1 MGAAAR
7 LDSRAGE
14 GEREMMVDQMRWAR
28 TMAAVAAASGAMAGA
43 AHAGEIPAPGP
54 PIALPPDP
62 STGRACPDIASQGG
76 LDGDASAD
84 ARAGASPLFRRV
96 QVEGVSDND
105 NGGLNGA
112 LPALVDLDRDGRTD
126 IVLSRR
132 ASLEVFLNEGCLR
145 FTSHPIKI
153 VDSPYTESSMPAGN
167 QGLTFADFNGDGF
180 LDPLI
185 TGPKSGNELLFSQG
199 AFDTFKDVTG
209 PLGVANTGAYN
220 RQVQVGD
227 VNRDGYSD
235 IAIGADQ
242 IGTPNFG
249 SPYQRL
255 YVYDPKAG
263 RFNDIGGTPLVPGFG
278 GAPNCD
284 PRHDRNSPG
293 ILLRDLSGYGALDL
307 VQGYHNDMNL
317 TRQDQPCVTGER
329 DYGIFAWR
337 NRSPALGTLQYEHI
351 GAGANG
357 LTDLGRMR
365 YNPVK
370 QDYDVVTRGVG
381 LPYIV
386 AFDAFNTGRLDLLA
400 IGPTDPEW
408 HVNSDMIAGR
418 FFRNRGDFRFQDA
431 TDAVGLASLNW
442 TYKNWASF
450 WDAPPTNPSK
460 LGLTACSIS
469 NRKPTCLKFQA
480 EDHQFYMSSVVWGDF
495 DNDGNLDFIVADRHE
510 DPDNTRTL
518 RNVLY
523 LNTGRGRFR
532 PVRSQVS
539 GIDTNTESTEAA
551 DLNGDGLLDLVT
563 GVQPSNSN
571 PLADTPGY
579 QLPPERSYTKVYL
592 NTGTLRSRKNHWLEL
607 QLSGAPARRLIGA
620 QLRLTASNRRGR
632 ARRFLGRRDLF
643 PSDAY
648 KASHDLVAH
657 WGLGTRTRAHV
668 AVRLPSGKRLAVRLP
683 CVDARLTINVRS
695 SRVTGC
701 RRTAS
706 ATTRHQSTR

>member
-1 MGAAAR
+1 MRWVRAMICALAVVATVLSSTAPAG
-7 LDSRAGE
+7 AGE
-14 GEREMMVDQMRWAR
+14 V
-28 TMAAVAAASGAMAGA
+28 
-43 AHAGEIPAPGP
+43 
-54 PIALPPDP
+54 PIAGPEIGLAPDP
-62 STGRACPDIASQGG
+62 VSGKACPGVPGQQG
-76 LDGDASAD
+76 LDGDASVD
-84 ARAGASPLFRRV
+84 AQAGVSPLFRRV
-96 QVEGVSDND
+96 QIEGISDND

-126 IVLSRR
+126 VVLSRR
-132 ASLEVFLNEGCLR
+132 ASLKVFLNQGCLR
-145 FTSHPIKI
+145 FTSHPITI
-153 VDSPYTESSMPAGN
+153 VDSPYTETSMPAGH

-199 AFDTFKDVTG
+199 AFDTFKDVTTT
-209 PLGVANTGAYN
+209 LGVANPGAYN
-220 RQVQVGD
+220 RQVQMGD
-227 VNRDGYSD
+227 VDRDGYLD
-235 IAIGADQ
+235 IAVAADQ
-242 IGTPNFG
+242 IGTPKFG

-255 YVYDPKAG
+255 YVYDPEAG
-263 RFNDIGGTPLVPGFG
+263 RFNDVGGTPLVPGFG

-284 PRHDRNSPG
+284 ERHDRQSPG
-293 ILLRDLSGYGALDL
+293 ILLRDLSGNGALDL

-317 TRQDQPCVTGER
+317 ARQDEACVTGER

-337 NRSPALGTLQYEHI
+337 NRLPALGTLQYEQI

-365 YNPVK
+365 YNQLK
-370 QDYDVVTRGVG
+370 QDYDIVQRAVG

-418 FFRNRGDFRFQDA
+418 FFRNRGGFRFQDA
-431 TDAVGLASLNW
+431 TNAVGLASLNW
-442 TYKNWASF
+442 TYRDWAKF

-469 NRKPTCLKFQA
+469 NRKPTCSKFET
-480 EDHQFYMSSVVWGDF
+480 EDHQFYMSSAVWGDF
-495 DNDGNLDFIVADRHE
+495 DNDGNLDFIIADRHE
-510 DPDNTRTL
+510 DPDNAGTL

-523 LNTGRGRFR
+523 LSTGRGTFR

-551 DLNGDGLLDLVT
+551 DLNGDGRLDLVT

-571 PLADTPGY
+571 PLAKRDIPGY
-579 QLPPERSYTKVYL
+579 ELPPERSYTKVYY
-592 NTGTLRSRKNHWLEL
+592 NTGTPRSRKNHWLEL
-607 QLSGAPARRLIGA
+607 QLNGAPARRLIGA
-620 QLRLTASNRRGR
+620 QLRLTATNQKQR

-643 PSDAY
+643 PNDAY
-648 KASHDLVAH
+648 KASHDLIAH
-657 WGLGTRTRAHV
+657 WGLGTRTRARV
-668 AVRLPSGKRLAVRLP
+668 AVRLPSGKRLTVRLP
-683 CVDARLTINVRS
+683 CVDARLTIDVRTR
-695 SRVTGC
+695 RVSGC
-701 RRTAS
+701 RRTTS
-706 ATTRHQSTR
+706 